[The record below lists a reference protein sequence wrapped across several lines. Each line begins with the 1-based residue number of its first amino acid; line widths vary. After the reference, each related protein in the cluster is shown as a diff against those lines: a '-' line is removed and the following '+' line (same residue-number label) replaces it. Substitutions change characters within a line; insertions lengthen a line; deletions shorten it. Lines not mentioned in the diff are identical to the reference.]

1 MRAEEYSEHT
11 DEVAGWGV
19 RVTSF
24 RAGEQYHATVE
35 NTAVGARIARGTGAT
50 RESAEGAALEKA
62 QRRLLHARVL
72 PPPIE

>member
-1 MRAEEYSEHT
+1 MRAEDYAEHT

-35 NTAVGARIARGTGAT
+35 NTAVGARIARGSGTT
-50 RESAEGAALEKA
+50 RESAEGVALQKA
-62 QRRLLHARVL
+62 ERRLLYTRVVA
-72 PPPIE
+72 PPVE